1 MLNLDLNYL
10 YEFVAFKRSLK
21 DCHFLCG
28 QQSGDFGGGE
38 ERDIREINGNGK
50 NTIKNKIKKLTLLSQ
65 EKLSRMAVL
74 GIENEISKKV
84 ALENIHEFGSMKPEK
99 QNYSILCFINI

>member
-10 YEFVAFKRSLK
+10 YELVAFKRSLK

-38 ERDIREINGNGK
+38 ERDIREINGHGK
-50 NTIKNKIKKLTLLSQ
+50 NTIKNKIKKIDTSI
-65 EKLSRMAVL
+65 S
-74 GIENEISKKV
+74 GEIIK
-84 ALENIHEFGSMKPEK
+84 NGSSW
-99 QNYSILCFINI
+99 N